1 MGNCNVI
8 HLENEIY
15 KLMKLDKQYK
25 MIYSKIS
32 KIVKDGEK
40 KGRKKVQKK
49 KTEKKRVIGHERFY
63 AHCTH

>member
-32 KIVKDGEK
+32 KIVKDGK
-40 KGRKKVQKK
+40 KDRKKKSH
-49 KTEKKRVIGHERFY
+49 RS
-63 AHCTH
+63 